1 MLKTEPIMTF
11 HPLALLALVL
21 AHPALAQTVVFSENF
36 DSGAPGPQWL
46 STSQGPFIIGDGY
59 FSPYSIGITSQ
70 DLNLPPLAAPYLSY
84 LFHPI
89 PFDVNADYELRCAVR
104 VDDPLNTGSEARAYL
119 GWVDPLAPDYLFC
132 MGFGN
137 CCDPWQFGGTSN
149 FCWTQPSP
157 NHAFGVVLTL
167 LDGSSDCTAYFDN
180 VSVIDNNLFN
190 GIADASALPAL
201 SVAPNPVVDEARL
214 SFPEAFTGTIA
225 IRDAQGRLLR
235 AQSVNGQRT
244 TTVPV
249 ADLPS
254 GVLLVQCIGA
264 AGTTVQRFVK
274 Y

>member
-1 MLKTEPIMTF
+1 M
-11 HPLALLALVL
+11 
-21 AHPALAQTVVFSENF
+21 
-36 DSGAPGPQWL
+36 
-46 STSQGPFIIGDGY
+46 
-59 FSPYSIGITSQ
+59 
-70 DLNLPPLAAPYLSY
+70 
-84 LFHPI
+84 
-89 PFDVNADYELRCAVR
+89 
-104 VDDPLNTGSEARAYL
+104 NTGSEARAYL
-119 GWVDPLAPDYLFC
+119 GWVDPLTPDYLFC

-137 CCDPWQFGGTSN
+137 CCDPWQFGGTAN

-214 SFPEAFTGTIA
+214 SFPEAFIGTIA

-235 AQSVNGQRT
+235 AQPVNGQRT

-249 ADLPS
+249 ADLTS
-254 GVLLVQCIGA
+254 GVLLVQCFGS

-274 Y
+274 W